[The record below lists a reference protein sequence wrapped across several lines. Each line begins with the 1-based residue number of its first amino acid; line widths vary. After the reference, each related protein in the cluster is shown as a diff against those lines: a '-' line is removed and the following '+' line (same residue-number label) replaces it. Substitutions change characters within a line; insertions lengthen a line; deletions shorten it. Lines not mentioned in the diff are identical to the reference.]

1 MLISSG
7 APHNLWGGATLTVN
21 YVLNKVP
28 HNKLEKT
35 PYELWKGRK
44 SSYKYLKVW
53 VCLTKLT
60 ILNLKLVK
68 IGPKTVDCVF
78 IGYTYNSSAYRF
90 LVYKSNIK
98 NIHPNIIMESRNATF
113 FKDVFTLK
121 EAQKNHPFKRMIVVG
136 PNSYH
141 QSENDVI
148 IRQVIISL

>member
-1 MLISSG
+1 
-7 APHNLWGGATLTVN
+7 
-21 YVLNKVP
+21 
-28 HNKLEKT
+28 
-35 PYELWKGRK
+35 
-44 SSYKYLKVW
+44 
-53 VCLTKLT
+53 
-60 ILNLKLVK
+60 
-68 IGPKTVDCVF
+68 VDCVF

-90 LVYKSNIK
+90 LVYKSSIK

-121 EAQKNHPFKRMIVVG
+121 EAQENHPFKRMIVVG